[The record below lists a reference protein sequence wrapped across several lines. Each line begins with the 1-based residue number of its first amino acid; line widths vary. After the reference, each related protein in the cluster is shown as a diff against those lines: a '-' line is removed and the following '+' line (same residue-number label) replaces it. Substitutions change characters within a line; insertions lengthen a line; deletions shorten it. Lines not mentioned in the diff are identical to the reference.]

1 MPHFPTLL
9 SPKLYM
15 STRSVAT
22 ESMGTPW
29 HALPIDEVLEALS
42 TSVEGLT
49 QEEARERLEKYGPNE
64 LEERV
69 RRGVLSVFIEQFKSV
84 LVILLIFAAAFSL
97 LIREYIDAAAIG
109 AILVINAVLGTV
121 QEYRAEKSLEALK
134 RLAAPKATVLR
145 DGLPL
150 KIAARELVP
159 GDVILLQAGD
169 RVPADARL
177 IESANLQVDESVLT
191 GESIPVD
198 KEAELVLPEDTP
210 LPDRKNMVYSSSIVT
225 YGRAKAVVVA
235 TGMSTEI
242 GRIATLVQREEKE
255 ETPLQK
261 RLDSFGKK
269 LGVFILLLAALVSL
283 EGMIEFGGL
292 HSLEVAEE
300 VILTGISLAVSAVP
314 EGLPAVVTV
323 ALAVGVQRMAS
334 RNAIVRR
341 LAAVETLGSAT
352 VIATDKTGTITM
364 NEMAVRELWVA
375 GESHNVSSSI
385 EFADEALINVKDP
398 LSLML
403 TGFVLCNDSRVEVRS
418 GKEVRIGDP
427 TELALLLAAKDAGL
441 QPEEIRAKVP
451 RIAEVP
457 FESARKRMTTFH
469 RFEGRV
475 LAFMK
480 GAPEVVI
487 PLCSSVMWS
496 GGEIKELTEDLRSEL
511 DKVTRD
517 MASRALRVLALAF
530 KVVPE
535 GEELNESQESKM
547 VLLGLVGMMDPPRP
561 EVPEAVARAK
571 KAGIRVVMI
580 TGDHALTAAAVA
592 REVGID
598 DSGVVITGWELDK
611 MSDQEL
617 EEVVERVSVFARVSP
632 EHKLR
637 ILNALKAR
645 GHIVAMT
652 GDGVNDAPAV
662 KRADIGVAMGIRG
675 SDVTREAADM
685 VLTDDNFATI
695 VNAIEEGR
703 RIYDNIRKFIR
714 LLLSANWD
722 EILVVSLAAF
732 LDLPLPFLPL
742 QILWLNLLTDGL
754 PAMALGLDPPD
765 EDVMDRPPRDPQE
778 EIYHGMLR
786 FILVAAIVAAAA
798 SLVPFAAEL
807 RVTGDVAR
815 ARTLAFTI
823 AVVFELFLALNC
835 RSPKKYVYAS
845 WKALTANKALILA
858 ILTSFALQLTVIYV
872 PHLRIVFKTAP
883 LTLEDWGL
891 VLIGASGGI
900 ILYPGLLERE

>member
-1 MPHFPTLL
+1 MPHLL
-9 SPKLYM
+9 NLWNAQTIYAHAVRHD
-15 STRSVAT
+15 STMEA
-22 ESMGTPW
+22 PW
-29 HALPIDEVLEALS
+29 HALPIDEVLKTLNTEIN
-42 TSVEGLT
+42 GLAE
-49 QEEARERLEKYGPNE
+49 EEARKRFERYGPNE

-69 RRGVLSVFIEQFKSV
+69 KRGVLSVFVDQFKSV
-84 LVILLIFAAAFSL
+84 LVVLLIFAAAFSL
-97 LIREYIDAAAIG
+97 LIREVVDAAAIG
-109 AILVINAVLGTV
+109 AILVINAVLGTI
-121 QEYRAEKSLEALK
+121 QEYRAEKSLEALR

-150 KIAARELVP
+150 KIPARELVP

-177 IESANLQVDESVLT
+177 IESVNLRVDEAVLT
-191 GESIPVD
+191 GESVPVD
-198 KEAELVLPEDTP
+198 KDADLVLPEETP
-210 LPDRKNMVYSSSIVT
+210 LPERKNMVYSSSIVT

-235 TGMSTEI
+235 TGMSTEL
-242 GRIATLVQREEKE
+242 GRIAALVQSEQKE
-255 ETPLQK
+255 ETPLQR

-269 LGVFILLLAALVSL
+269 LGTFILILAALVSL
-283 EGMIEFGGL
+283 EGIVELGGL

-323 ALAVGVQRMAS
+323 ALAIGVQRMAS

-364 NEMAVRELWVA
+364 NEMAVREIWVA
-375 GESHNVSSSI
+375 GETNGVPSEI
-385 EFADEALINVKDP
+385 EVPRESLVDVEDP

-403 TGFVLCNDSRVEVRS
+403 AGFVLCNDSRVEVKS

-427 TELALLLAAKDAGL
+427 TELALLLAASDVGL
-441 QPEEIRAKVP
+441 KPEDVRAEVP

-457 FESARKRMTTFH
+457 FDSARKRMTTFH
-469 RFEGRV
+469 RFEGKV

-487 PLCSSVMWS
+487 PLCSAVMWS
-496 GGEIKELTEDLRSEL
+496 GGEIKELSEELRLEL
-511 DKVTRD
+511 DTITRD
-517 MASRALRVLALAF
+517 MASRALRVLAFAF

-535 GEELNESQESKM
+535 GEELNESQESRM

-561 EVPEAVARAK
+561 EVPEAVAKAK
-571 KAGIRVVMI
+571 RAGIRVVMI

-598 DSGVVITGWELDK
+598 ESGSVITGWELDR
-611 MSDQEL
+611 MSDEEL
-617 EEVVERVSVFARVSP
+617 EEAVEKVSVFARVSP

-703 RIYDNIRKFIR
+703 RIYENIRKFIR

-765 EDVMDRPPRDPQE
+765 EDLMNRPPRDPRE
-778 EIYHGMLR
+778 EIYHGMLW
-786 FILVAAIVAAAA
+786 FILVAALVAAAA
-798 SLVPFAAEL
+798 SLVPFAMEL
-807 RVTGDVAR
+807 KLTGDVAR

-823 AVVFELFLALNC
+823 AVIFELFLALNC
-835 RSPKKYVYAS
+835 RSPRKYVYSS
-845 WKALTANKALILA
+845 WKALTANRALILA
-858 ILTSFALQLTVIYV
+858 ILSSFALQLAVIYV
-872 PHLRIVFKTAP
+872 PQLRVVFKTAP
-883 LTLEDWGL
+883 LTLRDWGL

-900 ILYPGLLERE
+900 VLYPGFLERE